1 MKLWQQ
7 QLSEGLAEMELTV
20 SSAQQEQ
27 LLNYLA
33 LLQKWN
39 KKTNLTAIR
48 NPDIMVSRQLLDS
61 LSIQPYINQKKIC
74 DIGAGAGLPS
84 IPLAIINPDKHF
96 TLIDSNN
103 KKTRFMLQAKFTLK
117 LDNIEV
123 LNQRVEDIQLKFDL
137 VTSRAFANLLDI
149 IKYERALL
157 ADNGAFL
164 CMKGQL
170 PIAEIKQLQ
179 EDEHWQITTIELK
192 VPNET
197 GLRNLVVIKAG

>member
-1 MKLWQQ
+1 
-7 QLSEGLAEMELTV
+7 
-20 SSAQQEQ
+20 
-27 LLNYLA
+27 
-33 LLQKWN
+33 
-39 KKTNLTAIR
+39 
-48 NPDIMVSRQLLDS
+48 
-61 LSIQPYINQKKIC
+61 
-74 DIGAGAGLPS
+74 
-84 IPLAIINPDKHF
+84 
-96 TLIDSNN
+96 
-103 KKTRFMLQAKFTLK
+103 MLQAKFTLK